1 MIVIK
6 SEHELEIMR
15 EAAKVTAYILDEML
29 PEVIKPGITTAAID
43 RIVEAEIRKNHQ
55 LPGFKGYGGFPAS
68 ICASVNETIVH
79 GIPSHRKLKEGDII
93 SVDTGTIYKG
103 YYSDAARTYP
113 VGQVSEEAEKLIRVT
128 KESFFKGIENA
139 KVGNRLGD
147 ISHAVQV
154 HAESHGF
161 SVVKEFVGHGIG
173 TNMHEDPPVP
183 NYGPAGH
190 GPRLRAGMTL
200 AIEPMVNLGTDEC
213 IVLEDEWTTVTVDGK
228 LSAHYENTIIITD
241 GEPEILTMLK

>member
-241 GEPEILTMLK
+241 GEPEILTMQK

>member
-6 SEHELEIMR
+6 TEHELEIMR

-29 PEVIKPGITTAAID
+29 PEVIKPGMTTAAID

-55 LPGFKGYGGFPAS
+55 LPAFKGYGGFPAS

-79 GIPSHRKLKEGDII
+79 GIPSHLKLKEGDII

-128 KESFFKGIENA
+128 RESFFKGIENA
-139 KVGNRLGD
+139 KAGNRLGD

-154 HAESHGF
+154 HAESHGY

-183 NYGPAGH
+183 NYGPAGR
-190 GPRLRAGMTL
+190 GPRLQPGMTL
-200 AIEPMVNLGTDEC
+200 AIEPMVNMGTDKC
-213 IVLEDEWTTVTVDGK
+213 VVLEDEWTTVTVDGQI
-228 LSAHYENTIIITD
+228 SAHYENTIIITD